1 MEEFV
6 VVWSRYDEKI
16 RCVVG
21 HLIYDD
27 KKGIWTFFYDQE
39 GFSLAYKAGFRG
51 FSDFQDISGTYQ
63 SKELFELFNLRLHRE
78 DDSNRIG
85 DVANSEKLEILR
97 TVGAKLYTDNISI
110 DRKRPSGYGK
120 N

>member
-1 MEEFV
+1 MLSSSNNFTA
-6 VVWSRYDEKI
+6 I
-16 RCVVG
+16 N
-21 HLIYDD
+21 
-27 KKGIWTFFYDQE
+27 
-39 GFSLAYKAGFRG
+39 
-51 FSDFQDISGTYQ
+51 
-63 SKELFELFNLRLHRE
+63 LFELFNLRLNRE

-85 DVANSEKLEILR
+85 DVENSEKLEILR